1 MFGLLTSTAPAEE
14 AAKPP
19 PSPLHTAELKMNLSS
34 EKWSPTHGAEI
45 KLHVEMTEEDH
56 ARREAVTK
64 RKAKDLAKRT
74 ALAEKEAQ
82 ERRWLKR
89 QEEKAR
95 YTEQQRS
102 YFEQQVHESTHKT
115 QEELRLE
122 QEAVIAKGNKRLN
135 AQLLAL
141 EELKLKEKEIREGHE
156 KDEAAWDFQW
166 RTNRNKDQLSVRAK
180 ELEALRQDAKDQMEE
195 SKQAKLAM
203 SQDARTAAIMEAR
216 MAAAKFDIGEA
227 VRKGQEESRQK
238 LEESRAQAK
247 ALDIGFKEEI
257 FRRDE
262 TSRFEY
268 ASAKAAKAKKKLN
281 WGKEK
286 QREIESERLY
296 TEREARRKQEV
307 RAAPARTHAQPTHPF
322 TIFPSPNHHRR
333 TSEPSARCSGRRPR
347 RPP

>member
-1 MFGLLTSTAPAEE
+1 MCHLYHEFQPFGKFSFASERFAWTDPTQATPMFGLLTSTAPAEE

-122 QEAVIAKGNKRLN
+122 SQVRGHVIPERRVRL
-135 AQLLAL
+135 Q
-141 EELKLKEKEIREGHE
+141 
-156 KDEAAWDFQW
+156 
-166 RTNRNKDQLSVRAK
+166 
-180 ELEALRQDAKDQMEE
+180 
-195 SKQAKLAM
+195 
-203 SQDARTAAIMEAR
+203 
-216 MAAAKFDIGEA
+216 
-227 VRKGQEESRQK
+227 
-238 LEESRAQAK
+238 
-247 ALDIGFKEEI
+247 
-257 FRRDE
+257 
-262 TSRFEY
+262 
-268 ASAKAAKAKKKLN
+268 
-281 WGKEK
+281 
-286 QREIESERLY
+286 
-296 TEREARRKQEV
+296 
-307 RAAPARTHAQPTHPF
+307 
-322 TIFPSPNHHRR
+322 
-333 TSEPSARCSGRRPR
+333 
-347 RPP
+347 